1 MNPIT
6 EADKAASPGLYFA
19 IIITGLMIAVVILG
33 KSMLKRIR
41 NIDRKLD
48 ENPESN

>member
-1 MNPIT
+1 
-6 EADKAASPGLYFA
+6 
-19 IIITGLMIAVVILG
+19 MIAVVILG
-33 KSMLKRIR
+33 RSMLKRIR